1 MSGVDDVDDPLETAP
16 EPGQPAGGLLP
27 TALGAMGGDH
37 GEQVAQPGG
46 GNTGIGFGEI
56 WISLDL

>member
-1 MSGVDDVDDPLETAP
+1 MTNIVDDVDDPLQAAP

-37 GEQVAQPGG
+37 GEQLAQPGG
-46 GNTGIGFGEI
+46 GNTGIGF
-56 WISLDL
+56 